1 MNETQSWCS
10 EKINEVDGD
19 KLTIEKHEKTQM
31 ANIRNKRGYYHR
43 PDKSL
48 KGLKNTTN
56 NSANKLDSL
65 EKNVLIS

>member
-1 MNETQSWCS
+1 
-10 EKINEVDGD
+10 
-19 KLTIEKHEKTQM
+19 M